1 MAVVTYL
8 VYHPLMLSCSTRSL
22 PPVASLLGQRRP
34 HQQSHGYPPP
44 PLSALIK
51 QVRSGTS
58 TNSFMMVDSPGMIDS
73 PMSRSIYDRSLP
85 DDSTDPRRGS
95 DTSRGYDFEGV
106 VRWFA
111 ERADVILLFFDPD
124 KPGTTG
130 ETLSILTNS
139 LPGMDHKLYIVL
151 NKVRAPPPPLPR
163 ASALRRAAGMLPFS
177 DGPLSF
183 SVFER

>member
-1 MAVVTYL
+1 
-8 VYHPLMLSCSTRSL
+8 
-22 PPVASLLGQRRP
+22 
-34 HQQSHGYPPP
+34 
-44 PLSALIK
+44 
-51 QVRSGTS
+51 
-58 TNSFMMVDSPGMIDS
+58 MMVDSPGMIDS
-73 PMSRSIYDRSLP
+73 PMSRASVYDADSSLGG
-85 DDSTDPRRGS
+85 TVGRRRGS

-151 NKVRAPPPPLPR
+151 NK
-163 ASALRRAAGMLPFS
+163 AS
-177 DGPLSF
+177 LS
-183 SVFER
+183 V

>member
-1 MAVVTYL
+1 M
-8 VYHPLMLSCSTRSL
+8 HE
-22 PPVASLLGQRRP
+22 
-34 HQQSHGYPPP
+34 
-44 PLSALIK
+44 

-73 PMSRSIYDRSLP
+73 PVSRASSQIYSSSSPARS
-85 DDSTDPRRGS
+85 DTMARGS
-95 DTSRGYDFEGV
+95 DSTRGYDFEGV

-151 NKVRAPPPPLPR
+151 NKVSL
-163 ASALRRAAGMLPFS
+163 G
-177 DGPLSF
+177 
-183 SVFER
+183 VQ

>member
-1 MAVVTYL
+1 MDLNVFEFA
-8 VYHPLMLSCSTRSL
+8 PISASTCACEHSAGTTTNRVNSPFASAPTSLRS
-22 PPVASLLGQRRP
+22 PSSHYSLLI
-34 HQQSHGYPPP
+34 YPPP
-44 PLSALIK
+44 YIPPPPAPVNMAFFC

-73 PMSRSIYDRSLP
+73 PMSRTSIYNNDLANP
-85 DDSTDPRRGS
+85 DSSGRRQGS

-130 ETLSILTNS
+130 ETLSILTNA

-151 NKVRAPPPPLPR
+151 NKVW
-163 ASALRRAAGMLPFS
+163 
-177 DGPLSF
+177 
-183 SVFER
+183 

>member
-1 MAVVTYL
+1 
-8 VYHPLMLSCSTRSL
+8 
-22 PPVASLLGQRRP
+22 
-34 HQQSHGYPPP
+34 
-44 PLSALIK
+44 
-51 QVRSGTS
+51 
-58 TNSFMMVDSPGMIDS
+58 MMVDSPGMIDS
-73 PMSRSIYDRSLP
+73 PMSRSIYDSPSPDGSL
-85 DDSTDPRRGS
+85 TGRREGS

-151 NKVRAPPPPLPR
+151 NKVRRPPLL
-163 ASALRRAAGMLPFS
+163 AMFLLLPKR
-177 DGPLSF
+177 
-183 SVFER
+183 VK